1 MEENVNEYQGE
12 AMGLLN
18 KETTRR
24 LRERLKELLL
34 YEFFGVFTLLIS
46 IGSVALFTETLMIDP
61 LVANVFSWVLAVAFA
76 YVTNRNWVFKK
87 TATGAGDV
95 IHETMRFVSGR
106 LSTLI
111 IEELIILVCVTWL
124 GMDNMIVKVVA
135 QIVVI
140 LLNYCISRFW
150 VFR

>member
-12 AMGLLN
+12 AMELLN

-46 IGSVALFTETLMIDP
+46 IGSFALFTETLMIDP

>member
-46 IGSVALFTETLMIDP
+46 IGSFALFTETLMIDP

>member
-1 MEENVNEYQGE
+1 
-12 AMGLLN
+12 MGLLN

-46 IGSVALFTETLMIDP
+46 IGSFALFTETLMIDP

>member
-12 AMGLLN
+12 AMELLN

-46 IGSVALFTETLMIDP
+46 IGSFALFTETLMIDP

-124 GMDNMIVKVVA
+124 GMDNMIVKVAA